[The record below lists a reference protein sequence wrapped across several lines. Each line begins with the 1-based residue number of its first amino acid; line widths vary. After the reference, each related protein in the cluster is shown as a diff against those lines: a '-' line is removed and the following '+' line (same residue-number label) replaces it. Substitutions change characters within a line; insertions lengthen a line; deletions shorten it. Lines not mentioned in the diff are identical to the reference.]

1 MNIKDISISNNRKKQ
16 IIAAVTDESVLIQ
29 EDNGDLVVDT
39 QAYRQ
44 LKETTGASPIEDILD
59 IEALESL
66 ADYVVFQ

>member
-16 IIAAVTDESVLIQ
+16 IIAAIKDESVLVQ
-29 EDNGDLVVDT
+29 EDNGDLVIDT

-44 LKETTGASPIEDILD
+44 LKEATGTSPVEDILD
-59 IEALESL
+59 MEKLETV